1 MALAAFD
8 NVSFAL
14 AKTPFAAGLRLEVFR
29 VDDRLVVPAVFVD
42 VFFFAADGLAAEVFF
57 AGVFFLGAAAFFGV
71 AFLGVAFFVVAF
83 FVVAFLVVVDFFV
96 VGFRFV
102 VGIPMLLVSVVVPR
116 SALTSVA

>member
-57 AGVFFLGAAAFFGV
+57 AGVFFLGAAAF
-71 AFLGVAFFVVAF
+71 LDVAFFVVAF